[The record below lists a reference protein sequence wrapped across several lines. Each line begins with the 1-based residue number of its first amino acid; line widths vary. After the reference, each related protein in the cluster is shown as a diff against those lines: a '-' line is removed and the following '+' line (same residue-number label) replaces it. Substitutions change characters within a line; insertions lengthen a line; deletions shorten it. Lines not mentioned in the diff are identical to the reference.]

1 MPLSTDIST
10 ALHLLEQVQER
21 VEDDP
26 KLQMHTSQDLKSLIS
41 LLEDPVFRS
50 IVTIQDSLIELN
62 TQLTHHPSI
71 LPGDFDINISGQLE
85 LSVPSTPVQPLG
97 PNMYQD
103 LYQDSS
109 ELEDQRVPVAPLL
122 HSSSEDTSA
131 QVTSP
136 SLASEVMGMPPIT
149 TPTYAKEFKKV
160 IEAAARGRQIFT
172 VQLYKPEGTS
182 LGFSVVGLR
191 SKDKGELGIFLQEI
205 QPNGI
210 AGCDGRLVEGDQ
222 ILAIDGQPLDSN
234 ISHEQAI
241 SILQKAR
248 GLVELVVA
256 RSTQDV
262 GSSLPTDELS
272 GGSSSTAAAGAASS
286 IVGGGGGAA
295 AGNNQTSSD
304 KDQSVSASST
314 IVTPG
319 PTPKSSQ
326 PTSTTSAAT
335 PTPTHTPTPTPT
347 STPIPGGL
355 VIERSPSA
363 VSDAS
368 KSGSDMVLNTE
379 WAQVEVI
386 NLINDGSG
394 LGFGIIGG
402 RSTGVV
408 VKTILPGGVADRDNR
423 LQSGDHIL
431 QIGDV
436 NLRGM
441 GSEQVAAVLRQSGTH
456 VRLVVARPVEPT
468 SPDYQA
474 LGSHAPIVPTKIL
487 GDPDELD
494 RHLVHS
500 VPESY
505 NMRHVQGGDT
515 SYDNGYMYSQES
527 DIEMHARPGLIMDVV
542 RNPMPIGAMPVIPA
556 VPLPV
561 QLQDLPVLT
570 MEPLDIN
577 SLPEMERF
585 TVNLT
590 KDIYGLGITIAG
602 YVCEKEELSGI
613 FVKSISEGSAADLS
627 KMIQI
632 NDRIVEVDGH
642 SLQGYT
648 NHEAVEVLRRTGQT
662 VNLCLERYLRGPKF
676 EQLQQAIAASELRL
690 PQPSSPS
697 ITSLPSFP
705 MSADGET
712 TTEIEP
718 EGESHTTVDSAILQ
732 EGERLRTSDEQDE
745 ATNVEALLS
754 DPSSELTPQIRAAIK
769 AKWQKI
775 VGPDTEI
782 VVAQLKKF
790 AEGSGLGISLEGT
803 VDVENGQ
810 EVRPHHYIRSILP
823 EGPVG
828 QNGTLRSGDEL
839 LEVNGYRLLGI
850 NHMEV
855 VSVLKE
861 LPIHVRMVCGRNIA
875 SQDPLC
881 PIDTA
886 QHQAAFQTR
895 SILGGSLQNLLPTM
909 DRLVK
914 AKSDGSLA
922 STTTTATVT
931 DASLN
936 KMKSRSLEPLTG
948 LAMWS
953 SEPQIIELVKGERG
967 LGFSILDYQDP
978 MNPNETVIVIRS
990 LVPGGVAQVDGQ
1002 LIPGDRLLF
1011 VNDIGLEN
1019 ATLDQAVQALKGA
1032 PKGTVRI
1039 GVAKPLPIPDSIV
1052 QQKATPKMKR
1062 SKSFPNECETTDRVA
1077 ELEDLLSSR
1086 SGLTETSTNKPE
1098 VDEDEEEEE
1107 DHWKDASPVTPICS
1121 PARPPPLGKLRHRD
1135 KQSPTRYVDIDNDV
1149 EIIHEFY
1156 PTTSKTMHEETS
1168 IVSYGGTIIV
1178 ETTRIPRHIKD
1189 VAPRMEKVAP
1199 KVKLKK
1205 QSSLEL
1211 ESSRVPPVQEEP
1223 LSSAEKASRITATTR
1238 SQREVDEERKK
1249 TLKRHSSVDSEGRTS
1264 TSKET
1269 LEKSDTSSEKGA
1281 RKKVF
1286 TEKEDGRK
1294 RSKKSGR
1301 RSVKTEQKLEE
1312 DSERNLESLEK
1323 EELKKKDGETYRRSR
1338 EERKSLKEEECIER
1352 VTEFLT
1358 RHSIPT
1364 YSDMSVNLETME
1376 TSVSENVDEQR
1387 VKRPSVISKDGETAS
1402 PSTTVEPSIVSTK
1415 RKGSLKSVP
1424 EMTKE
1429 TKDFLEDSRVKDT
1442 EGSLESKKQRSTL
1455 ERASAVVSD
1464 VQQTEPAVQK
1474 PVKRPSSM
1482 RKRRDSFSRES
1493 SRESLLEEKKGVRI
1507 QEDVQEIFFE
1517 DMSEQVDLLPEVQLV
1532 TARIITAEE
1541 ASALRFEE
1549 AVTRIEIH
1557 SPPEVAVVAETVK
1570 TKLTRAPSPEIVDV
1584 SSLQLP
1590 TLAKSTSES
1599 TLTENKPDANED
1611 HKVSVRNLKPEI
1623 LWDLSKVS
1631 DNGEEIEETVE
1642 GDRDIKE
1649 RRLSR
1654 TGSEGSKRLIKSQ
1667 KQEQFP
1673 FKISSLAQPDRPEL
1687 TILHEGPIEKAS
1699 SVGDI
1704 TGKIATEDA
1713 EKDDSITSI
1722 QVRRESK
1729 ESVGVPKDLAIPPSE
1744 VATPAQELQRE
1755 KEQEEPSSRQETK
1768 EDTKESRDYGQ
1779 TPSRE
1784 KRSPLLE
1791 ELVCKHEEDNLIC
1804 KEHSLEYQ
1812 SQTLESQSDH
1822 LFHEVI
1828 TSSLEDLLKTVP
1840 ESWTREVYEE
1850 SLDEVEHSFKETQYS
1865 PKEKRDVQTQTVQES
1880 KGTQCSP
1887 EQSVTTPCDEEQPS
1901 ISPFHVSRK
1910 YFQSP
1915 KREVQ
1920 TQTQGENKSVQ
1931 CSLDDLGDLA
1941 NVAAGSSIRSD
1952 QTQESKSVQ
1961 CIPEDL
1967 SARSFDRSRSSSRED
1982 VLRSPRR
1989 EVEVQTYQESKAIQC
2004 SDDELLEA
2012 DQSTDRS
2019 DRPHHSRPASSTSRK
2034 TESSPS
2040 SSSSSPRKFPTVVF
2054 VEGKGDMT
2062 VTHRERDGDVTWSK
2076 HWGPERLVEIYR
2088 EPKTSLG
2095 LSIVG
2100 GKVDLHNGS
2109 SSKSQ
2114 NISGIFI
2121 KNVLPNS
2128 PAGRTGG
2135 LKIGDRIIEVDGVD
2149 LRHSTH
2155 ERAVEVIQAAGNPV
2169 CLVVQSLVHLSPEH
2183 GSAVQEERDTKARR
2197 QTVKS
2202 HTSPS
2207 SGISSGTP
2215 TASFR
2220 RKPPPVSPA
2229 RSITPE
2235 VIQPGLEDGDT
2246 QSSSRGDSQ
2255 RPSSKSSDGSASSS
2269 RRSSMKK
2276 SIRKTAPS
2284 PPVNPGILRE
2294 VSEEREDHT
2303 AEPATKPKYSSD
2315 ESSDD
2320 EEDTR
2325 MLEGNVYTKSGVEIS
2340 RKSAGNVRRTKAEI
2354 EADPEEEDEF
2364 GYTAN
2369 KVQKK
2374 YQHLGHK
2381 VLMVILE
2388 KDRRGL
2394 GISLAGHKDRN
2405 RMAVFICGLN
2415 PKGAAHKNGGLLI
2428 GDEILEVNGCVLQG
2442 RCHLNASALI
2452 KGIAGNRFKI
2462 IVYRRSKAVDDIAV
2476 KPIVQF
2482 PPTLDD
2488 NFASSFSKYKGVRE
2502 IQIKKSPYGLGI
2514 MIIEGKHLAVGQ
2526 GIFVSDIQDG
2536 SAAEQAGLK
2545 MGDMILAVNLD
2556 SLIGRTYDEATE
2568 LLKKAQGVV
2577 VLTVCNP
2584 NENKVEQKEEQKE
2597 KDKTK
2602 LGGEAADVAQKTP
2615 QKSASAT
2622 AKEAEKL
2629 AESEKIRLDPKTC
2642 QIPVGQEVTIEFQKE
2657 KDQVVGIVIAGGSD
2671 TLWNGVFVL
2680 DVFPEGAAGKDG
2692 RLKLGDQILSIGSE
2706 SFKQIESH
2714 KARETMLKLTSGTIM
2729 MTVLRHEKPTEEYE
2743 VEIQKKSGRGAG
2755 ICFAAFRSGKGAY
2768 VTELMPGGQAIET
2781 GKICKGDHLITIS
2794 GLDVRE
2800 VSFDDIAFHLKI
2812 SNPLQLKL
2820 ARYKSAKQ

>member
-1 MPLSTDIST
+1 MPLSADIST
-10 ALHLLEQVQER
+10 ALHLLEHVQER
-21 VEDDP
+21 VEDCDDP

-85 LSVPSTPVQPLG
+85 LSVPTTPVQPLG

-136 SLASEVMGMPPIT
+136 SLVSEVMGMPPIT

-160 IEAAARGRQIFT
+160 IEAAAKGRQIFT

-191 SKDKGELGIFLQEI
+191 SKDKNEVGIFLQEI

-210 AGCDGRLVEGDQ
+210 AGCDGRLLEGDQ

-234 ISHEQAI
+234 VSHEQAI

-256 RSTQDV
+256 RSAQDV

-286 IVGGGGGAA
+286 IVGGGGGAV

-314 IVTPG
+314 VVTPG

-326 PTSTTSAAT
+326 PASTTSAAT
-335 PTPTHTPTPTPT
+335 PTPTNTPTPTPT
-347 STPIPGGL
+347 STPVPGAL

-505 NMRHVQGGDT
+505 NMRHVQRGDS

-527 DIEMHARPGLIMDVV
+527 DIEMHTRPGLIMDVV

-556 VPLPV
+556 MPLPV

-585 TVNLT
+585 EVDLT
-590 KDIYGLGITIAG
+590 KDAYGLGITIAG

-627 KMIQI
+627 NKIQI

-662 VNLCLERYLRGPKF
+662 VTLCLERYLRGPKF

-718 EGESHTTVDSAILQ
+718 EGESHTTMDSAILQ

-775 VGPDTEI
+775 VGPETEI

-895 SILGGSLQNLLPTM
+895 QRM
-909 DRLVK
+909 
-914 AKSDGSLA
+914 
-922 STTTTATVT
+922 
-931 DASLN
+931 
-936 KMKSRSLEPLTG
+936 
-948 LAMWS
+948 
-953 SEPQIIELVKGERG
+953 
-967 LGFSILDYQDP
+967 
-978 MNPNETVIVIRS
+978 
-990 LVPGGVAQVDGQ
+990 
-1002 LIPGDRLLF
+1002 
-1011 VNDIGLEN
+1011 
-1019 ATLDQAVQALKGA
+1019 
-1032 PKGTVRI
+1032 
-1039 GVAKPLPIPDSIV
+1039 
-1052 QQKATPKMKR
+1052 TPKIKR
-1062 SKSFPNECETTDRVA
+1062 SKSFPNESETTDHA
-1077 ELEDLLSSR
+1077 TELEDLLSSR

-1098 VDEDEEEEE
+1098 IDEDEEE
-1107 DHWKDASPVTPICS
+1107 DHWKDASPMTPICS
-1121 PARPPPLGKLRHRD
+1121 PVRPAKLHHRD
-1135 KQSPTRYVDIDNDV
+1135 KRSPTRYIDVDNDV

-1156 PTTSKTMHEETS
+1156 PTTSKTMREETS

-1178 ETTRIPRHIKD
+1178 ETTRIPRHTKD
-1189 VAPRMEKVAP
+1189 VPTRMEKVAP

-1211 ESSRVPPVQEEP
+1211 DRVPPVQEEP
-1223 LSSAEKASRITATTR
+1223 SSSAEDTSKITMTMR
-1238 SQREVDEERKK
+1238 SVRETDQERRKS
-1249 TLKRHSSVDSEGRTS
+1249 LKRHSSAESEGRTS
-1264 TSKET
+1264 TSRET

-1281 RKKVF
+1281 KKKVF
-1286 TEKEDGRK
+1286 MEKGDSKK
-1294 RSKKSGR
+1294 RSKKSGKK
-1301 RSVKTEQKLEE
+1301 SIKTEQKIEE
-1312 DSERNLESLEK
+1312 DSSRRKHEGEDFT
-1323 EELKKKDGETYRRSR
+1323 KKDEETYRRSR
-1338 EERKSLKEEECIER
+1338 EERKSLKEQECIER

-1358 RHSIPT
+1358 RHSIPS
-1364 YSDMSVNLETME
+1364 YSDVNVGLETAE
-1376 TSVSENVDEQR
+1376 LSLPEVVDEQR
-1387 VKRPSVISKDGETAS
+1387 VKRPSAISKEEETVS
-1402 PSTTVEPSIVSTK
+1402 LSTTIETSIVSTK
-1415 RKGSLKSVP
+1415 RKESLKSVS
-1424 EMTKE
+1424 EMEE
-1429 TKDFLEDSRVKDT
+1429 TKDSVRDSKLAKDIKRL
-1442 EGSLESKKQRSTL
+1442 SKDKKQRPTL
-1455 ERASAVVSD
+1455 ERIAVSEIR
-1464 VQQTEPAVQK
+1464 QPEPAVQQ
-1474 PVKRPSSM
+1474 PTKRPSSL
-1482 RKRRDSFSRES
+1482 RKKRDSFSRES

-1507 QEDVQEIFFE
+1507 QEDVQEIFF
-1517 DMSEQVDLLPEVQLV
+1517 DDTSDQMIDLLPEVQLV

-1549 AVTRIEIH
+1549 AITRIEIH
-1557 SPPEVAVVAETVK
+1557 SPPEVHLIPETIK
-1570 TKLTRAPSPEIVDV
+1570 TKLTRAPSPEIVDAL
-1584 SSLQLP
+1584 SLQLP
-1590 TLAKSTSES
+1590 ALAKSTSES
-1599 TLTENKPDANED
+1599 TLAEGRPSSDED
-1611 HKVSVRNLKPEI
+1611 RKVSVRNLRPEI

-1631 DNGEEIEETVE
+1631 DNGEKIEQMGEN
-1642 GDRDIKE
+1642 GRDIKE

-1654 TGSEGSKRLIKSQ
+1654 TGSEGSKRLAKDQ

-1673 FKISSLAQPDRPEL
+1673 FKIGSLAQPDRPEL
-1687 TILHEGPIEKAS
+1687 MILHEGLTEKTG
-1699 SVGDI
+1699 SVGDV
-1704 TGKIATEDA
+1704 TRKESKED
-1713 EKDDSITSI
+1713 DDISSEF

-1729 ESVGVPKDLAIPPSE
+1729 GSIRVTKDLAIPRE
-1744 VATPAQELQRE
+1744 VADSAIPAQDSRRE
-1755 KEQEEPSSRQETK
+1755 EQKEPLSRQEAK
-1768 EDTKESRDYGQ
+1768 DAREARDYEQ
-1779 TPSRE
+1779 TTSSRE

-1791 ELVCKHEEDNLIC
+1791 EAICKHEEDLIC

-1822 LFHEVI
+1822 LFHEI
-1828 TSSLEDLLKTVP
+1828 FTSSLEDLLEEVP
-1840 ESWTREVYEE
+1840 ESWTREVYEKN
-1850 SLDEVEHSFKETQYS
+1850 LDKIQHSFKETQYS

-1880 KGTQCSP
+1880 KSTQCSP
-1887 EQSVTTPCDEEQPS
+1887 EQSVTSPCEEPPR
-1901 ISPFHVSRK
+1901 ISPFHIGQR

-1915 KREVQ
+1915 RREVQ

-1931 CSLDDLGDLA
+1931 CSLDDLGDLTRGD
-1941 NVAAGSSIRSD
+1941 AAD
-1952 QTQESKSVQ
+1952 QTESKSIQ
-1961 CIPEDL
+1961 CIPEDI
-1967 SARSFDRSRSSSRED
+1967 STRTSVRSRSSSRED
-1982 VLRSPRR
+1982 ILRSPRR

-2012 DQSTDRS
+2012 DQASA
-2019 DRPHHSRPASSTSRK
+2019 DRPEHAHQSRPASSISRK

-2062 VTHRERDGDVTWSK
+2062 VTHREHDGDVTWSK

-2100 GKVDLHNGS
+2100 GKVDLHNGGP
-2109 SSKSQ
+2109 SKTQ

-2169 CLVVQSLVHLSPEH
+2169 SLLVQSLVNLSPEH
-2183 GSAVQEERDTKARR
+2183 SGAVQEERDSKTRR
-2197 QTVKS
+2197 QTIKT
-2202 HTSPS
+2202 HTSSS
-2207 SGISSGTP
+2207 SGVSPGTP
-2215 TASFR
+2215 TTSFR
-2220 RKPPPVSPA
+2220 HKPPPVSPA

-2235 VIQPGLEDGDT
+2235 VIQPGFEDGVL
-2246 QSSSRGDSQ
+2246 RGDSQ
-2255 RPSSKSSDGSASSS
+2255 RQSSKSSDGSTFSA

-2284 PPVNPGILRE
+2284 PPVNQGILRE
-2294 VSEEREDHT
+2294 VSEEREDHATT
-2303 AEPATKPKYSSD
+2303 AITKPSQKPKYSSD
-2315 ESSDD
+2315 ESSED

-2325 MLEGNVYTKSGVEIS
+2325 MLEGNVYTKSGIEIS
-2340 RKSAGNVRRTKAEI
+2340 RRSAGNVKRTKAEI
-2354 EADPEEEDEF
+2354 EADPEKEDEF
-2364 GYTAN
+2364 GYTTK
-2369 KVQKK
+2369 KVQKR
-2374 YQHLGHK
+2374 YQNLGHR
-2381 VLMVILE
+2381 VLMVTLE

-2428 GDEILEVNGCVLQG
+2428 GDEILEVNGYVLQG

-2452 KGIAGNRFKI
+2452 KGMAGTLFKI

-2488 NFASSFSKYKGVRE
+2488 VYIDFKKYKGVRDVRV
-2502 IQIKKSPYGLGI
+2502 KKSQYGLGI

-2526 GIFVSDIQDG
+2526 GIFVSDIQEG
-2536 SAAEQAGLK
+2536 SAAEQAGLQV
-2545 MGDMILAVNLD
+2545 GDMILAVNLD
-2556 SLIGRTYDEATE
+2556 SLLGRTYDEATE
-2568 LLKKAQGVV
+2568 LLKKAEGVV
-2577 VLTVCNP
+2577 KLVVCNP
-2584 NENKVEQKEEQKE
+2584 NENKEQKE
-2597 KDKTK
+2597 KQKSKELKDD
-2602 LGGEAADVAQKTP
+2602 LLISVAQKTP
-2615 QKSASAT
+2615 QKSGTVSVT
-2622 AKEAEKL
+2622 GKEPVEPEEK
-2629 AESEKIRLDPKTC
+2629 KVRQDPKTC
-2642 QIPVGQEVTIEFQKE
+2642 KIEVSKEATIEFQKE
-2657 KDQVVGIVIAGGSD
+2657 KNQGIGFYIAGGSN
-2671 TLWNGVFVL
+2671 TPCNGVFVL
-2680 DVFPEGAAGKDG
+2680 DVSPEGAAGKDG
-2692 RLKLGDQILSIGSE
+2692 RLQLGDQILSIGNE
-2706 SFKQIESH
+2706 SFMEIEYD
-2714 KARETMLKLTSGTIM
+2714 KARETVLKQAPGTIT
-2729 MTVLRHEKPTEEYE
+2729 MTVFRHEKPAEEYE
-2743 VEIQKKSGRGAG
+2743 VEIQKKSGKGAG
-2755 ICFAAFRSGKGAY
+2755 LCFAAFWSNKGVY
-2768 VTELMPGGQAIET
+2768 VKELTAGGQAIET
-2781 GKICKGDHLITIS
+2781 GKICKGDQLVAIG
-2794 GLDVRE
+2794 GLDVRDA
-2800 VSFDDIAFHLKI
+2800 SLDDIAFHMKI
-2812 SNPLQLKL
+2812 SNPLQMKL
-2820 ARYKSAKQ
+2820 ARYHSAKQ